1 MPKTPRRHQDDL
13 ASLFSLA
20 FSAFNQELH
29 QRLNELGFG
38 DVRPMHSFL
47 FQGLIPDGATAKTLV
62 DLLGISKQAVS
73 QMLDYLEDKGYVV
86 RKPHPS
92 DGRGKLVVLTER
104 GWGLI
109 KAKEK
114 IVATIENRWG
124 GIVGPDHLNMMR
136 SDLKQIIQSVSEGEL
151 QQKLRP
157 GWI

>member
-20 FSAFNQELH
+20 FSTLNQELH

-38 DVRPMHSFL
+38 DIRPMHGFL

-73 QMLDYLEDKGYVV
+73 QMLDYLEERGYVI
-86 RKPHPS
+86 RRPHPS

-104 GWGLI
+104 GWALL
-109 KAKEK
+109 KAKESIYSK
-114 IVATIENRWG
+114 IENRWG
-124 GIVGPDHLNMMR
+124 GIIGPDRLNMMR
-136 SDLKQIIQSVSEGEL
+136 SDLKQIIQSVGEGEL
-151 QQKLRP
+151 KQKLRP
-157 GWI
+157 VW

>member
-20 FSAFNQELH
+20 FSALNQELH

-38 DVRPMHSFL
+38 DIRPVHGFL

-73 QMLDYLEDKGYVV
+73 QMLDYLEEHNYVI
-86 RKPHPS
+86 RRPHPS

-104 GWGLI
+104 GWALL

-114 IVATIENRWG
+114 IYNSIEQRWG
-124 GIVGPDHLNMMR
+124 TLIGPDHLNAMR
-136 SDLKQIIQSVSEGEL
+136 SDLKRIIQTAGEG
-151 QQKLRP
+151 QPK
-157 GWI
+157 

>member
-20 FSAFNQELH
+20 FSSLNQELH

-38 DVRPMHSFL
+38 DIRPMHGFL

-62 DLLGISKQAVS
+62 DLLGISRQAVS
-73 QMLDYLEDKGYVV
+73 QMLDYLEDHGYVI

-104 GWGLI
+104 GWALI
-109 KAKEK
+109 KAKEGIYTK
-114 IVATIENRWG
+114 IEHRWG
-124 GIVGPDHLNMMR
+124 EIIGPDHLNMIR
-136 SDLKQIIQSVSEGEL
+136 SDLKQIIQSISEGDMS
-151 QQKLRP
+151 QKLRP
-157 GWI
+157 TW